1 MLNVCPVGR
10 SCSQEERDEFGEYDK
25 VLSRQHTDSY
35 KYFILEI
42 AVVQRVISKITL
54 KRSFFRHYLLKA
66 RVPRIRLYAS
76 LFDFLVYIFSV
87 MSLNIKLILML
98 ACNLGM

>member
-25 VLSRQHTDSY
+25 VLARQHTDSY

-42 AVVQRVISKITL
+42 AVMQRVISEITL
-54 KRSFFRHYLLKA
+54 KRSFLG
-66 RVPRIRLYAS
+66 
-76 LFDFLVYIFSV
+76 IF
-87 MSLNIKLILML
+87 
-98 ACNLGM
+98 C